1 MNSQQYAVNS
11 VRLSDWF
18 NRPRL
23 LDDNGAENYELLGR
37 GFSAQ
42 PEESADLN
50 FDPEVSLIL
59 NR

>member
-50 FDPEVSLIL
+50 FDPEVS
-59 NR
+59 